1 MAAASPVRVI
11 LSINSEWP
19 VRATS
24 RFRGS
29 EQPKPGRLGD
39 GGRPRRHIELRQRIR
54 DVPMHGV
61 LADGQPF
68 GDRLIAQAARDQ
80 PEHFHFARRQAARV
94 ARSRD
99 RPRPIE
105 GTPSVD
111 RASPRRRRSRGGRR
125 GVSGLRVR
133 GGLPPRRRRCDSVVP
148 SRARGRCACGPFRT
162 ALRSARTGPRH
173 LRSRRRATSWSPA
186 ASAIQPTTG
195 LPRRAAQACAPRSAM
210 LRSSSSATARAI
222 EVLFSPRARRRRGST
237 VPARRRAPCGSSQGV
252 V

>member
-11 LSINSEWP
+11 LSINSGWP

-80 PEHFHFARRQAARV
+80 PEYFHLAGRQPAV
-94 ARSRD
+94 ARYGTGRGRS
-99 RPRPIE
+99 

-111 RASPRRRRSRGGRR
+111 RAAPRRRRSSRR
-125 GVSGLRVR
+125 ASRRVR
-133 GGLPPRRRRCDSVVP
+133 LQRAVDFRHGGAVRSVVP
-148 SRARGRCACGPFRT
+148 SHARGRCASGPFRT
-162 ALRSARTGPRH
+162 ALRPPFVQVHGTSI
-173 LRSRRRATSWSPA
+173 SRRATS
-186 ASAIQPTTG
+186 
-195 LPRRAAQACAPRSAM
+195 
-210 LRSSSSATARAI
+210 
-222 EVLFSPRARRRRGST
+222 
-237 VPARRRAPCGSSQGV
+237 
-252 V
+252 